1 MADHKPIPSERAFS
15 EASQAEP
22 SRASDCDMHSRRV
35 PIITRALASNMGEND
50 ENAGWIVTH
59 CSLLLVTRD
68 IESGATVAVIY
79 GLRPVVMGY
88 EVLREIM
95 HESSYFQLYN
105 LYIGALDRIDYKD

>member
-1 MADHKPIPSERAFS
+1 
-15 EASQAEP
+15 
-22 SRASDCDMHSRRV
+22 MHSRRV

-68 IESGATVAVIY
+68 IESGAVIY
-79 GLRPVVMGY
+79 RLRPVVMGY

-95 HESSYFQLYN
+95 HESS
-105 LYIGALDRIDYKD
+105 